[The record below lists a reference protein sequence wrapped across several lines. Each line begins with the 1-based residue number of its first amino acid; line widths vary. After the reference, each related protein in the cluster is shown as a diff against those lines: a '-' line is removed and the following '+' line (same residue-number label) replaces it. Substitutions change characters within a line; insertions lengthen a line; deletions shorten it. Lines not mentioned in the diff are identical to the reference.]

1 MGRVSAV
8 PVGSRHCELEVP
20 GVEEGGAHVLQVQAR
35 QRHLHPQTDEQS
47 MKPESVT
54 NASMQ
59 KSYVSCLTYELL
71 VDPSKDRVVQVPRL
85 VQRRL

>member
-35 QRHLHPQTDEQS
+35 QRHLHPQTEQPS
-47 MKPESVT
+47 MKRRSVT
-54 NASMQ
+54 KASMQ
-59 KSYVSCLTYELL
+59 KSYVSWLTYELL
-71 VDPSKDRVVQVPRL
+71 VDPAEDRVVQVPRL